1 MEIGLVNAF
10 SVFRRSFAGLL
21 RNVIIL
27 LMDRDSFRGLV
38 RDGLFSIHDIVALDK
53 SPLVEV
59 IPRAEPALRSSEA
72 VKRFLLEGVEQLK
85 PGSPPGDTMEW
96 RYYRILAGRYQ
107 EGLSMGELE
116 RRLALGERQIRRIHS
131 RALTALEDILWE
143 RIYPDDIQAAPA
155 GEDDSA
161 AEEGH
166 DFAVT
171 LEPLPLHRVL
181 EETSGLFRPQILAR
195 GGDLVMQIPP
205 EMPAVQADRVL
216 LRQVLLHLFTRI
228 LQSWAEGEVY
238 LSAKPTPPTVLV
250 EILAQVAPSYIDSQE
265 DQNSSPMLAFGLRR
279 LNACL
284 TSEELDDLD
293 MSSFEK
299 EPSVQL
305 RYRLEL
311 AMADQVKVLVVDDHE
326 PAIRIIR
333 RYLTPTGI
341 QVIGLSDPTQIMAQA
356 RAVRPQAVL
365 LDVMMPAMDGWEI
378 LQKLKSDPETR
389 QIPVIICSVWEQP
402 DLAYSLGANGFI
414 KKPVNAPVL
423 LDELTRLGLL
433 DTSGE

>member
-1 MEIGLVNAF
+1 
-10 SVFRRSFAGLL
+10 
-21 RNVIIL
+21 
-27 LMDRDSFRGLV
+27 MDRDSFQEAV
-38 RDGLFSIHDIVALDK
+38 RDALFSIHDFVALEK
-53 SPLVEV
+53 SPLGKL
-59 IPRAEPALRSSEA
+59 IPRAEPALRPVEG
-72 VKRFLLEGVEQLK
+72 VKRFLLDGIEQLK
-85 PGSPPGDTMEW
+85 PGTPSGDTLEW

-116 RRLALGERQIRRIHS
+116 HRLALGERQIRRIHS
-131 RALTALEDILWE
+131 RALTALEAILWE
-143 RIYPDDIQAAPA
+143 RIYPDDIRAAPA
-155 GEDDSA
+155 EADENA
-161 AEEGH
+161 AEEGL

-181 EETSGLFRPQILAR
+181 EETSGLFRPQIQAR

-216 LRQVLLHLFTRI
+216 LRQVLLHLYNRI
-228 LQSWAEGEVY
+228 LQNWAGGEVY
-238 LSAKPTPPTVLV
+238 LSARTTPPTVTLD
-250 EILAQVAPSYIDSQE
+250 ILALAAPPYIDINE
-265 DQNSSPMLAFGLRR
+265 DPNSSRILAFGLRR
-279 LNACL
+279 LNARL
-284 TSEELDDLD
+284 TSAVMDDPRPITPTPE
-293 MSSFEK
+293 STIQ
-299 EPSVQL
+299 V

-311 AMADQVKVLVVDDHE
+311 AMAYQVKVLVVDDHE

-333 RYLTPTGI
+333 RYLTPIGI
-341 QVIGLSDPTQIMAQA
+341 QVIGLSDPTQIMAQM

-402 DLAYSLGANGFI
+402 DLASSLGANGFI